1 MQDST
6 LSEMTDLVL
15 HFWSQIC
22 KNGSKNKEKYS
33 DLGNAGGGKVA
44 AVASRWRG
52 GLVALELVLVVAG
65 LVDDRCAA
73 AWCAAAARAR
83 ILLPLPP
90 SLLPPGRPGPSST
103 GGLTW
108 PPPASNSPRWAVSDR
123 PPQSAHAEAAEEE
136 GSHLVGGLSR
146 FLVHNN
152 NKWVRDSIRH
162 MNQEEGR

>member
-52 GLVALELVLVVAG
+52 GLVALELLVLVVAG

-73 AWCAAAARAR
+73 AWCAAAGAAGARAFLAPR
-83 ILLPLPP
+83 PLFWRP
-90 SLLPPGRPGPSST
+90 SLTCRVAHRPT
-103 GGLTW
+103 G
-108 PPPASNSPRWAVSDR
+108 
-123 PPQSAHAEAAEEE
+123 Q
-136 GSHLVGGLSR
+136 
-146 FLVHNN
+146 
-152 NKWVRDSIRH
+152 
-162 MNQEEGR
+162 